1 MRLSRRTIG
10 AGHAASIER
19 NADALELDR
28 LLDSTQGQRLLEA
41 CGGDV
46 EHARRVISVVGHVP
60 PLAARTRIEAP
71 PPAAEVI
78 RLPRP
83 YDRELELDDDEPA
96 PFSATAAWLVASALG
111 LACWLLLAA
120 LAFGLYSLVE
130 ALR

>member
-1 MRLSRRTIG
+1 MRPSRKRIG

-28 LLDSTQGQRLLEA
+28 LLESTQGQRLLEA
-41 CGGDV
+41 CDGDV

-60 PLAARTRIEAP
+60 PLAAGTRLERPA
-71 PPAAEVI
+71 PAAEVI
-78 RLPRP
+78 RLPSAP
-83 YDRELELDDDEPA
+83 YDYEAELVEPA
-96 PFSATAAWLVASALG
+96 PFSATAGWIVAGALG
-111 LACWLLLAA
+111 LACWLVLAA